1 MFGVFTPGVTDILS
15 DTPLGASEDGPAIAE
30 GSAGGVALD
39 VATYT
44 TPITFTGGE
53 SHVIGGLIEANGDDI
68 PSNGDYITDPLKT
81 VVVDGDM
88 VVEFVYPT
96 DFIEVTGM
104 PESGTITIRITGAA
118 DHNGKP
124 VFWAVVAPGDSI
136 LDPANHLAVGHE
148 PKIVGGEVDVVMYD
162 PDNATTPII
171 FTGGNSYDTG
181 GIIDANEDDVYTSGQ
196 DYLVNP
202 IRTIVVDGDMIL
214 ELVYPTDFM
223 LAP

>member
-1 MFGVFTPGVTDILS
+1 
-15 DTPLGASEDGPAIAE
+15 
-30 GSAGGVALD
+30 
-39 VATYT
+39 
-44 TPITFTGGE
+44 
-53 SHVIGGLIEANGDDI
+53 
-68 PSNGDYITDPLKT
+68 
-81 VVVDGDM
+81 
-88 VVEFVYPT
+88 
-96 DFIEVTGM
+96 M